1 MLSVV
6 CITISMKR
14 DLKWPQFRVSDKLH
28 LPLCTFLF
36 LNTGSV
42 NTTCDR
48 ISGHCLCR
56 PGVGG
61 NLCDRCLPGYFGM
74 PRIAMGKSGCTRKIN
89 LFAHDDPLEFVNSM
103 RLNVVT
109 L

>member
-1 MLSVV
+1 MH
-6 CITISMKR
+6 K
-14 DLKWPQFRVSDKLH
+14 
-28 LPLCTFLF
+28 PLCTFSF

-48 ISGHCLCR
+48 ISGHCSCR

-74 PRIAMGKSGCTRKIN
+74 PRIAMGNSGCTRKIN
-89 LFAHDDPLEFVNSM
+89 LFAHDDHLVFVNSM
-103 RLNVVT
+103 SENFEAL
-109 L
+109 